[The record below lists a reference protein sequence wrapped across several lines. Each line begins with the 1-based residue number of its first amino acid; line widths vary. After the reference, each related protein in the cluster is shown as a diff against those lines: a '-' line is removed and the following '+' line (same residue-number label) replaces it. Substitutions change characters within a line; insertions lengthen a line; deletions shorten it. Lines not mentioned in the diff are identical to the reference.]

1 MEKDHER
8 DKGSRFRLIL
18 SRNLKLLQMC
28 GRCPFHIWLRQKDC
42 FRMTEMYMI
51 TDQADYGWWSDSI
64 DNHLV
69 GRYQECYNISGG
81 NVGLINHPV
90 YIIKILLVRTS
101 GDLVRLGL
109 KGAFLND
116 IAYAAE
122 LVANQNSRKCC
133 WSILTCSWSGWF
145 LHVYMLTWRS
155 ANLFCELCV
164 NHHFENWNKRCA
176 LKCCWWL
183 FVTCCASKE
192 FSSPSRNKCYSTSSD
207 NKSQNVMSN

>member
-1 MEKDHER
+1 MSISHLVET
-8 DKGSRFRLIL
+8 
-18 SRNLKLLQMC
+18 
-28 GRCPFHIWLRQKDC
+28 KDC

-122 LVANQNSRKCC
+122 LVANQNSRECC
-133 WSILTCSWSGWF
+133 WSILPCSWSGWF
-145 LHVYMLTWRS
+145 LHVYMLTWWS
-155 ANLFCELCV
+155 ANLFCELC
-164 NHHFENWNKRCA
+164 FLTIMLRTEIKRCA